1 MEIKTF
7 QKLYPTS
14 PTASCSGRDSHLQ
27 HKLNPTITTH
37 FDSSTQNTLAN
48 EHRFYLES
56 DGVRQSNHSDQS
68 IDMFINREVRW
79 GRPNENDSISDR
91 FNSIE

>member
-14 PTASCSGRDSHLQ
+14 PTASSSGRDSLLQ

-37 FDSSTQNTLAN
+37 FDSSTQNAPVN
-48 EHRFYLES
+48 EHRFYPES
-56 DGVRQSNHSDQS
+56 DGVRQSDRSDQS
-68 IDMFINREVRW
+68 IDTFINRGVRW
-79 GRPNENDSISDR
+79 GKSNENDSISDR
-91 FNSIE
+91 FNSI